1 MHFGFIISIIIV
13 LAAALVG
20 RILSKK
26 FKQPVIIGELILG
39 AIIGNIFFMINDG
52 NPVFDDNV
60 VFDLAHIGILFLLF
74 SAGLSLNLKEFKKI
88 EKSSSIVA
96 ILGVILPFILGY
108 STAILFGFSH
118 ITALFIGTAL
128 IATSISVKAEVLL
141 ELGMIGTRLGSLIMG
156 AAVID
161 DIIGMIILTIII
173 SVFKTGYLVLWEIG
187 LILLLTFLFL
197 FIAIQLT
204 KEKVSNLLDK
214 SISKTKLA
222 SESLLIMG
230 VVIALLFSF
239 IAENIGLSVIIGAF
253 IAGIILGQLSS
264 FRRLTDHVSLI
275 GGGFFIP
282 VFFVTTGMTFDL
294 TAFFE
299 IGIFATVLIIVAIVG
314 KLVGCGL
321 GARLTKFDKRDS
333 LATGVAMIP
342 RAGVELI
349 LVKLG
354 VDYGII
360 TLEVSTAIVMMV
372 IITTLITPPA
382 LVKVLRK

>member
-1 MHFGFIISIIIV
+1 
-13 LAAALVG
+13 
-20 RILSKK
+20 
-26 FKQPVIIGELILG
+26 
-39 AIIGNIFFMINDG
+39 
-52 NPVFDDNV
+52 
-60 VFDLAHIGILFLLF
+60 
-74 SAGLSLNLKEFKKI
+74 
-88 EKSSSIVA
+88 
-96 ILGVILPFILGY
+96 
-108 STAILFGFSH
+108 
-118 ITALFIGTAL
+118 
-128 IATSISVKAEVLL
+128 
-141 ELGMIGTRLGSLIMG
+141 MIGTRLGSLIMG

-161 DIIGMIILTIII
+161 DIIAMVILTIII
-173 SVFKTGYLVLWEIG
+173 SVFKTGYLVVWEIG

-222 SESLLIMG
+222 RESLLIMG

-264 FRRLTDHVSLI
+264 FRKLKDHVSLI

-321 GARLTKFDKRDS
+321 GARLTNFDKRES